1 MLDKLPPYAGDL
13 LLYILVVAGIV
24 YIFKKVYG
32 RAVEEH
38 KKKRHTLR

>member
-38 KKKRHTLR
+38 KKNRHTLR